1 MHKITKLTKR
11 KNLFSRQNFYVFCQM
26 TSIDKQIK
34 QEGLMS
40 SNANAFSI
48 ASLIAKPK
56 LKETNGNKMKIESSD
71 SIQSDK
77 TGKFFYQLL

>member
-1 MHKITKLTKR
+1 
-11 KNLFSRQNFYVFCQM
+11 M

-56 LKETNGNKMKIESSD
+56 LKETNGNKMKIESND
-71 SIQSDK
+71 SIESDK
-77 TGKFFYQLL
+77 TGK